1 MRAYGTEGYR
11 KEKPWFISESKGK
24 HMHLLKKE
32 AEELKME
39 RFS

>member
-1 MRAYGTEGYR
+1 MRAYGTGGYR

-24 HMHLLKKE
+24 HIYLLKKE
-32 AEELKME
+32 TKELKME